1 MQEEKDYISLHEYAD
16 RVGINYRTAVRYF
29 KLGKIE
35 GIQHEK
41 GGRILVKNPFIED
54 KKQERDS
61 EETRVVLYARVSS
74 TVNKNS
80 LDGQIE
86 RMRDYSAAKGYTVI
100 KEVKEIASGLNDERK
115 KLNSILK
122 SDDWDILLVEH
133 KDRLTRFGFNYF
145 DSMLNKTNQKIEVI
159 NSTENKDKTEE
170 MMEDFVSIVTSFAGK
185 IYGSNR
191 KKKTKEIIDVINK
204 DN

>member
-1 MQEEKDYISLHEYAD
+1 MKEKDYISLREYSE

-29 KLGKIE
+29 KTGKIE
-35 GIQHEK
+35 GVQYEK
-41 GGRILVKNPFIED
+41 GGRILVKNPFMSKAENIS
-54 KKQERDS
+54 KKEK
-61 EETRVVLYARVSS
+61 RVVLYARVSN
-74 TVNKNS
+74 TINKNS

-86 RMRDYSAAKGYTVI
+86 RMRDYSAAKGYTIV

-115 KLNSILK
+115 KLKRILI

-145 DSMLNKTNQKIEVI
+145 DSMLNKSGQVVEVI
-159 NSTENKDKTEE
+159 NSTENKDRTEE
-170 MMEDFVSIVTSFAGK
+170 MMEDFVSIVTSFAGR

-191 KKKTKEIIDVINK
+191 KKKTKEIIDAINK